1 MATLK
6 RRPLLT
12 IYDTITDLIHG
23 TLGSNLHADS
33 HPQVHTPGSHVPGP
47 GTPSAIAWTNASGGG
62 TGYADD
68 KHVHDGVSLLSNRQ
82 FVRTGALYET
92 IDRSVC
98 ANQNPLT
105 SGQTYCVG
113 IYLPAG
119 LVVQTIT
126 WMAGTTPE
134 ATGTHCWS
142 ALADAN
148 RVIRAV
154 SADNTGAAFFSASV
168 EHPFTMTSPG
178 GGYTIPADGIYY
190 CCLCVVAGTMPTL
203 ACANSIGALTLL
215 APTKVGMDTT
225 ARTTPPPIT
234 STTLAAF
241 TGQSFS
247 GYAYVS

>member
-33 HPQVHTPGSHVPGP
+33 HTQVHTPGSHVPGA
-47 GTPSAIAWTNASGGG
+47 GTPSAVAWANAGGGG

-68 KHVHDGVSLLSNRQ
+68 KHIHDGVTLLSNRQ

-92 IDRSVC
+92 VDRNVC

-113 IYLPAG
+113 QYLPAG
-119 LVVQTIT
+119 LLVSTVT
-126 WMAGTTPE
+126 WMAGTTGE
-134 ATGTHCWS
+134 SGGSHCW
-142 ALADAN
+142 AGLADAT
-148 RVIRAV
+148 RTIRAISGDNV
-154 SADNTGAAFFSASV
+154 GATFMGASAEKPFSMGT
-168 EHPFTMTSPG
+168 P
-178 GGYTIPADGIYY
+178 YTLPADGIYY
-190 CCLCVVAGTMPTL
+190 CFLCVVATTVPTL
-203 ACANSIGALTLL
+203 ACANSLGALTLL

-225 ARTTPPPIT
+225 ARTTPPAL
-234 STTLAAF
+234 STVLAAF
-241 TGQSFS
+241 SGQSFT
-247 GYAYVS
+247 GYSYVS